1 MKDYLIAERY
11 ARALSAVVTEASAL
25 DPASEALNEVAAMY
39 AEDHHFRN
47 VLSNPAIDTEQRVGV
62 LREILGRASMPAA
75 VLSLVEELVR
85 RGRIGVVGSVA
96 EVFEDLVDARM
107 NRITAEVLSA
117 TPLDEEQQARLQ
129 AALSRHTDRE
139 VRLDCAVDPELLG
152 GVVAKLGS
160 REFDGS
166 VRTRLRRMRDELLA
180 EG

>member
-11 ARALSAVVTEASAL
+11 ARALSAVVTETSAL
-25 DPASEALNEVAAMY
+25 DPASEALNEVAVMY
-39 AEDHHFRN
+39 GENHDFRN

-139 VRLDCAVDPELLG
+139 VRLDRAVDPELLG